1 MNELEKKSKRIHP
14 FLVAIFPIL
23 IIYSQN
29 IGRVEIEELILP
41 MIIIVGPTIGL
52 YYFLKSIL
60 KNENKSAIIVTL
72 ILIML
77 FSYGHIYYLLNDVTI
92 DGFDIGKN
100 RYLIPVFGLLLGIG
114 IFLTIKIKTALDNA
128 TTILNVISVTL
139 ILVAAGNIG
148 LVLTDTTS
156 CENCATY
163 EGNIA
168 QELFYDRIDFSS
180 YFEPHEFSL
189 SEEKPPDVYYLIVDE
204 YGRNDALL
212 EYNNFDNSEF
222 TNFLTQKGF
231 HVAKNSFSNYP
242 TSMQSITSTM
252 NMRYINF
259 LSDEVGEKARNYKPL
274 NEKTYGLLPNNQVIK
289 NFKDMGYKMIN
300 FNTFLTH
307 QHELPL
313 ADLGLCNRGANLLD
327 NKLFDTISRTTIFGY
342 FVERLW
348 EDEMRKSTMCA
359 FEEFSSVEENFEEP
373 VFVWVH
379 IAIPHAPYIF
389 GPNGEPI
396 TPGTPLLLTAN
407 PEHRV
412 SGWDEKQQYI
422 QQVQFSNKMM
432 KKIVN
437 EILSKE
443 KPAIIIFQSDHGTAW
458 DVNWFE
464 PSKDDVW
471 ERLRIFNAIYFPD
484 EEKRKMLEDDRTA
497 VNTFRIVFNS
507 YFGSNYEMLE
517 DKMYWG
523 WSKKP
528 YYFEEVTSY
537 LLEK

>member
-1 MNELEKKSKRIHP
+1 MNKLKTKSKKIHP
-14 FLVAIFPIL
+14 FLVAFFPIL

-29 IGRVEIEELILP
+29 VGRIEIEELVLP
-41 MIIIVGPTIGL
+41 TIVIVGPAIGL

-60 KNENKSAIIVTL
+60 KNENKSAVIVTL

-77 FSYGHIYYLLNDVTI
+77 FSYGHIYYLLNDVMI
-92 DGFDIGKN
+92 DEFDIGRN
-100 RYLIPVFGLLLGIG
+100 RYLIPAFGLLLGIG
-114 IFLTIKIKTALDNA
+114 IFFTIKIKTALDNA
-128 TTILNVISVTL
+128 TTILNVVSVVL
-139 ILVAAGNIG
+139 ILVAVGNVG
-148 LVLTDTTS
+148 LVLADTAS
-156 CENCATY
+156 GGSGKY
-163 EGNIA
+163 DGNVM

-242 TSMQSITSTM
+242 TSIHSITSTM

-274 NEKTYGLLPNNQVIK
+274 NEKTHGLLPNNQVIK

-300 FNTFLTH
+300 FNTFSTH

-313 ADLGLCNRGANLLD
+313 ADLGLCNRGVNLLD

-359 FEEFSSVEENFEEP
+359 FEKFSSVEENFEEP
-373 VFVWVH
+373 VFVWAH
-379 IAIPHAPYIF
+379 MNLPHSPYIF

-422 QQVQFSNKMM
+422 QQVQFGNKMM

-458 DVNWFE
+458 DVNWLE

-471 ERLRIFNAIYFPD
+471 ERLKIFNAIYFPD

-523 WSKKP
+523 WNAKP

>member
-14 FLVAIFPIL
+14 FLVAFFPIL

-29 IGRVEIEELILP
+29 VGRIEIEELVLP
-41 MIIIVGPTIGL
+41 IIVIVGPAIGL

-72 ILIML
+72 ILITL
-77 FSYGHIYYLLNDVTI
+77 FSYGHIYYLLNDVMI
-92 DGFDIGKN
+92 DEFDIGKN
-100 RYLIPVFGLLLGIG
+100 RYLIPAFGLLLGIG
-114 IFLTIKIKTALDNA
+114 IFFTIKIKTALDNA
-128 TTILNVISVTL
+128 TTILNVVSVVL
-139 ILVAAGNIG
+139 ILVAVGNIG
-148 LVLTDTTS
+148 LVLADTAS
-156 CENCATY
+156 GGSGTY
-163 EGNIA
+163 DGNVM
-168 QELFYDRIDFSS
+168 QELFYDRTDFSS

-242 TSMQSITSTM
+242 TSMHSITSTM

-300 FNTFLTH
+300 FNTFSTH

-313 ADLGLCNRGANLLD
+313 ADLGLCNRGVNLLD

-342 FVERLW
+342 FVERSW

-379 IAIPHAPYIF
+379 IAIPHSPYIF

-407 PEHRV
+407 PEQRV

-422 QQVQFSNKMM
+422 QQVQFGNKMM

-443 KPAIIIFQSDHGTAW
+443 KPIIIIFQSDYGIGCWYDNKTLL
-458 DVNWFE
+458 N
-464 PSKDDVW
+464 K
-471 ERLRIFNAIYFPD
+471 I
-484 EEKRKMLEDDRTA
+484 
-497 VNTFRIVFNS
+497 
-507 YFGSNYEMLE
+507 
-517 DKMYWG
+517 
-523 WSKKP
+523 KK
-528 YYFEEVTSY
+528 
-537 LLEK
+537 

>member
-1 MNELEKKSKRIHP
+1 MIELVKKSKKIHP
-14 FLVAIFPIL
+14 FLVAFFPIL

-29 IGRVEIEELILP
+29 IGRIEIEELFLP
-41 MIIIVGPTIGL
+41 TIVIVGSAIGL

-92 DGFDIGKN
+92 DEFDIGKN
-100 RYLIPVFGLLLGIG
+100 RYLIPAFGLLLGIS

-128 TTILNVISVTL
+128 TTILNTISVVL
-139 ILVAAGNIG
+139 ILVAVGNIG
-148 LVLTDTTS
+148 LILADTAS
-156 CENCATY
+156 CENCSVY

-168 QELFYDRIDFSS
+168 QELSYNRIDFSS
-180 YFEPHEFSL
+180 YFEPHKFSL
-189 SEEKPPDVYYLIVDE
+189 PEENPPDVYYLILDE
-204 YGRNDALL
+204 YARNDAFL
-212 EYNNFDNSEF
+212 EYHNFDNSEI

-231 HVAKNSFSNYP
+231 HVAKHSFANYP
-242 TSMQSITSTM
+242 LSMQSITATM

-259 LSDEVGEKARNYKPL
+259 LADEVGEEVRNYKPL
-274 NEKTYGLLPNNQVIK
+274 NEKTYGLFPDNQVMK
-289 NFKDMGYKMIN
+289 NFKAMGYKIIN
-300 FNTFLTH
+300 FNVFSTH
-307 QHELPL
+307 EHELPL
-313 ADLGLCNRGANLLD
+313 ADLGLCDRTINVLD
-327 NKLFDTISRTTIFGY
+327 NKLFDTIARTTIFGY
-342 FVERLW
+342 YVERW
-348 EDEMRKSTMCA
+348 AEDELRKSTMCA

-373 VFVWVH
+373 VFVWAH
-379 IAIPHAPYIF
+379 ITMPHSPYIF

-396 TPGTPLLLTAN
+396 TPGVPLLLTAN

-412 SGWDEKQQYI
+412 GGWDEMQQYI
-422 QQVQFSNKMM
+422 QQVQFGNKMM

-464 PSKDDVW
+464 PSEDDVW
-471 ERLRIFNAIYFPD
+471 ERLRIFNAMYFPD
-484 EEKRKMLEDDRTA
+484 EEKRIMLDSDRTS
-497 VNTFRIVFNS
+497 VNTFRLVFNS
-507 YFGSNYEMLE
+507 YFESDYEILE
-517 DKMYWG
+517 NKMYWG
-523 WSKKP
+523 WNSKP
-528 YYFEEVTSY
+528 YYFEEVTNH

>member
-1 MNELEKKSKRIHP
+1 MNKLKTKSKKIHP

-41 MIIIVGPTIGL
+41 VIIIVGPTIGL

-60 KNENKSAIIVTL
+60 KNENKSAVIVTL
-72 ILIML
+72 ILIVL
-77 FSYGHIYYLLNDVTI
+77 FSYGHIYYLLNDVMI
-92 DGFDIGKN
+92 DEFDIGRN
-100 RYLIPVFGLLLGIG
+100 RYLIPAFGLLLGIS
-114 IFLTIKIKTALDNA
+114 IFFTIKIKTALDNA
-128 TTILNVISVTL
+128 TTILNVVSVVL
-139 ILVAAGNIG
+139 ILVAVGNIG
-148 LVLTDTTS
+148 LVLADTAS
-156 CENCATY
+156 GGSGTY
-163 EGNIA
+163 DGNVM
-168 QELFYDRIDFSS
+168 QELFYDRTDFSS

-189 SEEKPPDVYYLIVDE
+189 SEEKPPDVYYLILDE
-204 YGRNDALL
+204 YGREDALL
-212 EYNNFDNSEF
+212 EYNNFDNSEL

-242 TSMQSITSTM
+242 TSMHSITSTM
-252 NMRYINF
+252 NMRYIDF

-274 NEKTYGLLPNNQVIK
+274 NEKTHGLLPNNQVIK

-300 FNTFLTH
+300 FNTFSTH

-313 ADLGLCNRGANLLD
+313 ADLGLCDRGVNLLD

-373 VFVWVH
+373 VFVWAH
-379 IAIPHAPYIF
+379 IAIPHSPYIF
-389 GPNGEPI
+389 GPNGEPV

-407 PEHRV
+407 PEQRV
-412 SGWDEKQQYI
+412 SDWDEMQQYI

-432 KKIVN
+432 KKIVD

-464 PSKDDVW
+464 PSEDDVW
-471 ERLRIFNAIYFPD
+471 ERLKIFNAIYFPD

-497 VNTFRIVFNS
+497 VNTFRIIFNS
-507 YFGSNYEMLE
+507 YFGSNYEILE
-517 DKMYWG
+517 DKMYWA
-523 WSKKP
+523 WNAKP

>member
-1 MNELEKKSKRIHP
+1 MNELKTKSKKIHP
-14 FLVAIFPIL
+14 FLVAIFPTL

-41 MIIIVGPTIGL
+41 VIIIVGPTIGL

-77 FSYGHIYYLLNDVTI
+77 FSYGHIYYLLNGVMI
-92 DGFDIGKN
+92 DEFDIGKN
-100 RYLIPVFGLLLGIG
+100 RYLIPAFVLLLGIG
-114 IFLTIKIKTALDNA
+114 IFFTIKIKTVLDNA
-128 TTILNVISVTL
+128 TTILNVISVVL
-139 ILVAAGNIG
+139 ILVAIGNIG
-148 LVLTDTTS
+148 LVLADTDS
-156 CENCATY
+156 GGNNKY
-163 EGNIA
+163 EGNIM
-168 QELFYDRIDFSS
+168 QELFYERIDFSP
-180 YFEPHEFSL
+180 YFEPHKFSL

-204 YGRNDALL
+204 YGREDALL

-231 HVAKNSFSNYP
+231 HIAKNSFANYP
-242 TSMQSITSTM
+242 MSMHSITSTM
-252 NMRYINF
+252 NMRYIDF

-289 NFKDMGYKMIN
+289 NFKDMGYKIIN
-300 FNTFLTH
+300 FNTFSTH

-313 ADLGLCNRGANLLD
+313 ADLGLCDRGINLLN

-348 EDEMRKSTMCA
+348 EDEMRKSTMCS
-359 FEEFSSVEENFEEP
+359 FEKFSSVEENFEEP
-373 VFVWVH
+373 VFVWAH
-379 IAIPHAPYIF
+379 IGIPHSPYIF

-443 KPAIIIFQSDHGTAW
+443 KPVIIIFQSDHGTAW
-458 DVNWFE
+458 DVNWSE

-471 ERLRIFNAIYFPD
+471 ERLKNFNAIYFPD
-484 EEKRKMLEDDRTA
+484 EEKRKMLKDDRTA

-517 DKMYWG
+517 DKMYWS
-523 WSKKP
+523 WNAKP
-528 YYFEEVTSY
+528 YYFEEVTNY

>member
-92 DGFDIGKN
+92 DGFDIGRN

-128 TTILNVISVTL
+128 TTILNVISVVL
-139 ILVAAGNIG
+139 ILVAVGNIG
-148 LVLTDTTS
+148 LVLADTAS
-156 CENCATY
+156 CENCAVY

-180 YFEPHEFSL
+180 YFEQHKFSI
-189 SEEKPPDVYYLIVDE
+189 SEEKPLDVYYLILDE

-212 EYNNFDNSEF
+212 EYNNFDNGEF

-231 HVAKNSFSNYP
+231 HVAKDSFANYP
-242 TSMQSITSTM
+242 MSIQSITATM

-259 LSDEVGEKARNYKPL
+259 LSDEVGEEVRNYKPL
-274 NEKTYGLLPNNQVIK
+274 NEKAYGLLPDNQIIK
-289 NFKDMGYKMIN
+289 NFKAMGYKIIN
-300 FNTFLTH
+300 FNTFSTH
-307 QHELPL
+307 EHELPL
-313 ADLGLCNRGANLLD
+313 ADFGLCNRTVNVLD
-327 NKLFDTISRTTIFGY
+327 NKLFDTTVRTSIFGY

-348 EDEMRKSTMCA
+348 EDEMRKTIMCV

-373 VFVWVH
+373 VFVWAH
-379 IAIPHAPYIF
+379 IMMPHSPYIF

-396 TPGTPLLLTAN
+396 TPGKPLLLTAN

-443 KPAIIIFQSDHGTAW
+443 KPAIIIFQGDHGTAW
-458 DVNWFE
+458 DIDFSE

-471 ERLRIFNAIYFPD
+471 ERFRILNAIYFPD
-484 EEKRKMLEDDRTA
+484 EEKRKMLEDDRTL

-507 YFGSNYEMLE
+507 YFGSNYEILE
-517 DKMYWG
+517 NKMYWG
-523 WSKKP
+523 WNSKP
-528 YYFEEVTSY
+528 YYFEEVTNY